1 MLNQFVI
8 VGRIKEMPYNV
19 EENRHVLCLEVTQN
33 YRNDGND
40 YAKSYID
47 IVLNAEMARKIENF
61 CNIGVIIGAKG
72 HIDTHNEYGLELRCE
87 KITFLSSNPETIKE
101 QSKPL
106 IDDSG
111 EI

>member
-8 VGRIKEMPYNV
+8 VGNIKEMPYKV
-19 EENRHVLCLEVTQN
+19 EDNRYVLCLEVTQN
-33 YRNDGND
+33 RRNDENR

-47 IVLNAEMARKIENF
+47 IVLNAKMSRDVEEF
-61 CNIGVIIGAKG
+61 CNIGGIIGAKG
-72 HIDTHNEYGLELRCE
+72 YIDTHNEYGLELKCE
-87 KITFLSSNPETIKE
+87 KITFLSSNPEPIRRTE
-101 QSKPL
+101 SL

>member
-8 VGRIKEMPYNV
+8 VGCIKEMPYNV
-19 EENRHVLCLEVTQN
+19 EENRYVLCLEVTQN
-33 YRNDGND
+33 YRNEGND

-72 HIDTHNEYGLELRCE
+72 HIDTHN
-87 KITFLSSNPETIKE
+87 
-101 QSKPL
+101 
-106 IDDSG
+106 
-111 EI
+111 